1 MKRIILVYFVP
12 LFIVFSF
19 LFLFSS
25 KINSVFFYPKVNLAI
40 DSSFKYLENFRNTP
54 FYEDQFLISND
65 STETIFILGSS
76 ELTGNGEAH
85 PFNFISSHFK
95 TKLKGIGH
103 AGNQCFSIYSQLL
116 ANENRLKNAPVVI
129 VLSPGWFSE
138 NANGTS
144 SSLFLEFNSSRFLN
158 NIFENNSIPQFKK
171 YEAERISDFYNEIS
185 NPDLSISMLYLENQ
199 SSKNILS
206 KFFYFP
212 NIEISKV
219 LNIFKFELTN
229 TRNKKTDI
237 TERKSI
243 VTESIK
249 INWDSIFNS
258 SKQEQLNNC
267 TNNKWYIDNEYYS
280 KYTNG
285 KTNMVNIV
293 KDKNN
298 QELKDFKMLL
308 SLLKTKEVNA
318 SFIILPL
325 NPYCYV
331 NSDELSQLIN
341 SIQNDILKNHF
352 SCMNFWNTDTA
363 KYDKGI
369 LKDIMHLSNYGWY
382 KADKFII
389 ETYKLLK

>member
-1 MKRIILVYFVP
+1 MKKIILIYFVP
-12 LFIVFSF
+12 LFIVFSC

-25 KINSVFFYPKVNLAI
+25 KINSIFFYSKVNLTI

-54 FYEDQFLISND
+54 FYEDQFLTNND
-65 STETIFILGSS
+65 SSETIFILGSS
-76 ELTGNGEAH
+76 ELTGNLEAH
-85 PFNFISSHFK
+85 PFNFISRYFK
-95 TKLKGIGH
+95 TKIKGIGH

-116 ANENRLKNAPVVI
+116 ANENLLKNAPIII

-138 NANGTS
+138 SANGTS
-144 SSLFLEFNSSRFLN
+144 SSIFLEFNSSRFLN
-158 NIFENNSIPQFKK
+158 KIFQNDSIPQFKK
-171 YEAERISDFYNEIS
+171 YEAKRISSLYNEFS
-185 NPDLSISMLYLENQ
+185 NPDLSIRMFFLENQ

-212 NIEISKV
+212 IIEISKV
-219 LNIFKFELTN
+219 LNTFNLELTD
-229 TRNKKTDI
+229 TKNKKTYI
-237 TERKSI
+237 IERKSI
-243 VTESIK
+243 VAESVK
-249 INWDSIFNS
+249 INWDSIFNI

-285 KTNMVNIV
+285 KTKMIDIV
-293 KDKNN
+293 KGKNN

-325 NPYCYV
+325 NPYCYI
-331 NSDELSQLIN
+331 NSDELTPLIN
-341 SIQNDILKNHF
+341 SLQNDILKNDF

-382 KADKFII
+382 KVDEFII
-389 ETYKLLK
+389 KKYKLLK